1 MLRCEKVTSYVGAAV
16 HRVPGAG
23 THSRA
28 VPIAGCKQEGPA
40 YTQGASTGCSHGA
53 DNKVP
58 VLASYSDTESL
69 LAVSIAVI
77 VVTARI
83 PSNLRV
89 VRWGVRVMGGVMGSL
104 LDKK

>member
-1 MLRCEKVTSYVGAAV
+1 MSGRRYIAPAALALTPAQCQLRVESRRGRPILKA
-16 HRVPGAG
+16 RVPGC
-23 THSRA
+23 
-28 VPIAGCKQEGPA
+28 P
-40 YTQGASTGCSHGA
+40 HGA

-83 PSNLRV
+83 PANLRV
-89 VRWGVRVMGGVMGSL
+89 VRRGVRVMGGIMGSL

>member
-1 MLRCEKVTSYVGAAV
+1 MREQRDC
-16 HRVPGAG
+16 
-23 THSRA
+23 
-28 VPIAGCKQEGPA
+28 
-40 YTQGASTGCSHGA
+40 STGA
-53 DNKVP
+53 DNQVP

-83 PSNLRV
+83 PANLRV
-89 VRWGVRVMGGVMGSL
+89 VRWIVRVMGGVMGSL